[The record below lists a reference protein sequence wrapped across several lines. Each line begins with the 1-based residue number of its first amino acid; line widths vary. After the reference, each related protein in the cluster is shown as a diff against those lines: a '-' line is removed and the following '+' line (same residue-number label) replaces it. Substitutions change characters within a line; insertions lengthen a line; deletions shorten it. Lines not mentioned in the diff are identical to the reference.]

1 MEKISL
7 SKLFLLA
14 VIIISSGLIF
24 GITQSLIEI
33 RRVVPPAPAINK
45 IEISADAK
53 SPPAADQPRAE
64 ILNADTKATI
74 FTIADTQKYLKDSG
88 YFYNPDTF
96 QTTNAKYEGDCFGDA
111 ALSNNKNRI
120 VFSSGC
126 LPGDLPQPWIGT
138 VYTYNKEV
146 KKASDSYN
154 AERLPHVYKAY
165 LAIIKDSTSFLT
177 GGSGKKFTWSVDDKT
192 ITYEADLGLSG
203 MTETRTIDSQT
214 GEILETKPAEG
225 DTSDWKTYRN
235 EKYEFEVKYPISWQ
249 NDANNSASVGI
260 DTRIRIF
267 NLPVWSSF
275 EIMKN
280 NNDRK
285 LTLDEWVRELIIIAK
300 GELSA
305 EVITINGFKAYKLK
319 SELEPSNTLF
329 YVVITDKNNKIFT
342 LYAYSGDAD
351 DNKTLEQI
359 LSTFKFIN

>member
-1 MEKISL
+1 VAKKIL
-7 SKLFLLA
+7 
-14 VIIISSGLIF
+14 
-24 GITQSLIEI
+24 
-33 RRVVPPAPAINK
+33 VVAI
-45 IEISADAK
+45 
-53 SPPAADQPRAE
+53 
-64 ILNADTKATI
+64 
-74 FTIADTQKYLKDSG
+74 
-88 YFYNPDTF
+88 
-96 QTTNAKYEGDCFGDA
+96 
-111 ALSNNKNRI
+111 I
-120 VFSSGC
+120 VFVGVLLGVAGYLAKNKPVKTSQPQVSTVTE
-126 LPGDLPQPWIGT
+126 PTKSVEDETADLPS
-138 VYTYNKEV
+138 
-146 KKASDSYN
+146 KA
-154 AERLPHVYKAY
+154 
-165 LAIIKDSTSFLT
+165 LA
-177 GGSGKKFTWSVDDKT
+177 
-192 ITYEADLGLSG
+192 
-203 MTETRTIDSQT
+203 TE
-214 GEILETKPAEG
+214 
-225 DTSDWKTYRN
+225 DWKTYRN

>member
-235 EKYEFEVKYPISWQ
+235 EKYEFEVKYPSDWTAEEKPLSVYPDTFTIRAEFKSPSEDKQFFIAVRPKDDEGMIREAYNIISEIKI
-249 NDANNSASVGI
+249 NVGGI
-260 DTRIRIF
+260 TSSKITGMGQKDGSPRVIF
-267 NLPVWSSF
+267 VLATKGDYVYNFYLPPF
-275 EIMKN
+275 YQEEIF
-280 NNDRK
+280 
-285 LTLDEWVRELIIIAK
+285 LD
-300 GELSA
+300 
-305 EVITINGFKAYKLK
+305 
-319 SELEPSNTLF
+319 
-329 YVVITDKNNKIFT
+329 
-342 LYAYSGDAD
+342 
-351 DNKTLEQI
+351 QI
-359 LSTFKFIN
+359 LSTFKFIEKNEIK